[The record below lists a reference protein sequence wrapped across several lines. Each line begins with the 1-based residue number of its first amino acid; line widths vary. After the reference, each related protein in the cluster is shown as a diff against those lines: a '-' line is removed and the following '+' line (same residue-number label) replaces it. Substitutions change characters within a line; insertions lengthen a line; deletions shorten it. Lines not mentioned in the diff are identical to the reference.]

1 MSVPKQPI
9 DRSNMKLDLKP
20 CDATKK
26 PFSGNE
32 KHFDGRHKNEEAF
45 LEKLKQMKV
54 DIQQEVKGLH
64 RRMDSIDFHLD
75 GIVNVVKNS
84 FLR

>member
-1 MSVPKQPI
+1 
-9 DRSNMKLDLKP
+9 MKLDLKI
-20 CDATKK
+20 CDAAVK

-32 KHFDGRHKNEEAF
+32 KHFDGLHKNEEAF
-45 LEKLKQMKV
+45 LEKLKQMRM

-75 GIVNVVKNS
+75 GIVNAVKNS